1 MKSLNFKKILALV
14 LALVLVVALAAC
26 GKVEQPNQDETV
38 EIKNEDIV
46 LSFGDNN
53 VDYEEYRYFYLNTKL
68 SMDNGD
74 AAYWT
79 ANPDKEAE
87 LKESVLYSVSQVYA
101 IEAAAAEN
109 GVILSDEAKA
119 ETQSLIDSYNQ
130 AYGEEEFGKL
140 LDESYFTLGLF
151 ERISDVIALESELYQ
166 AVIENDKLGK
176 EAEVKATLKS
186 DDYIRV
192 MHILYAD
199 EETAKG
205 VLETAKNATDEEF
218 YNLAQSAEDGGM
230 IGNTAG
236 YCFTYG
242 MMVEPFEKASFALK
256 VGETSDLVKSD
267 YGYHIIRRLEKSDEY
282 INENYVSLA
291 TDLLSTDFYNYIDEF
306 ANKLMESVKYTEIY
320 EKITVATAK

>member
-1 MKSLNFKKILALV
+1 MKRSNLKKILALV
-14 LALVLVVALAAC
+14 LALACAMAFAAC
-26 GKVEQPNQDETV
+26 GKVENQGEAV

-46 LSFGDNN
+46 LNFGDKA

-74 AAYWT
+74 ETYWT
-79 ANPDKEAE
+79 TNPDKEAE
-87 LKESVLYSVSQVYA
+87 LNENVLYSISQLYA
-101 IEAAAAEN
+101 IEKAAAEN
-109 GVILSDEAKA
+109 GVTLSDEAKS

-130 AYGEEEFGKL
+130 SYGEEEFGKML
-140 LDESYFTLGLF
+140 SESYFTLELF
-151 ERISDVIALESELYQ
+151 ERISNVIALESELYLTI
-166 AVIENDKLGK
+166 IETDKLGK
-176 EAEVKATLKS
+176 ESEIKATLNS

-205 VLETAKNATDEEF
+205 VLETAKTATDEEF
-218 YNLAQSAEDGGM
+218 YNLAQDAEDGGM

-242 MMVEPFEKASFALK
+242 MMVEPFEKASFELE

-267 YGYHIIRRLEKSDEY
+267 YGYHIIRRLEKSEDY
-282 INENYVSLA
+282 INENYESLA
-291 TDLLSTDFYNYIDEF
+291 ADLLQLEFYEYVDGF
-306 ANKLMESVKYTEIY
+306 ANELMESVKFTETY
-320 EKITVATAK
+320 EKITVKTAK